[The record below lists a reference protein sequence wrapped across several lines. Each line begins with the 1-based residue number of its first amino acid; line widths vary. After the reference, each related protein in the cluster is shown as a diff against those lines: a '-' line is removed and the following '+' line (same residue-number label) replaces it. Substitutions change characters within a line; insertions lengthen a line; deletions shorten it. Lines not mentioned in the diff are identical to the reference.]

1 MSKESKFYFALTLIG
16 VCVAC
21 AVYFYFNIEQS
32 EMVDAYKQHGSRRGR
47 PRGEFCTTPKAI
59 QYYNDKDSI
68 IYMCLSLVPIIPL
81 FFFAK
86 NNRPDK

>member
-1 MSKESKFYFALTLIG
+1 MSKEAKFYIALTLIG

-32 EMVDAYKQHGSRRGR
+32 EMVDAYKRHGRGR
-47 PRGEFCTTPKAI
+47 VRGESYTTPKAVK
-59 QYYNDKDSI
+59 YYNDKDYI
-68 IYMCLSLVPIIPL
+68 IYMCLSLIPIIPL

-86 NNRPDK
+86 NNSPNK